1 MSVLSRRFV
10 RATRK
15 NGRKKRRLATFRSAS
30 YKNLGAALPF
40 GEETRVH
47 APKRFPVIEQAS
59 RRVERLVGENVY
71 MLVLAAIVGVL
82 GGFGAILFRWL
93 IERIAD
99 LAFAGDSTLAALR
112 AAPWYLKLLAPAAG
126 GLVVGPIIYFLARE
140 ARGHGLPEVMNT
152 VTNLGGRMRRRV
164 MLVKTVASA
173 ITLGTGGSAGR
184 EGPIVQIGA
193 GIGSTVGQTL
203 GFEGNRLIVLLGCGA
218 AAGLAATFNA
228 PIAGVMLAIEVIIG
242 SASISVFSPIV
253 VASVAGTVVSR
264 MAFGNVP
271 FVPAPAYALVNPAVE
286 LPLYVA
292 LGVAAGLTGLAFT
305 KGITALEELWERAPI
320 PAWLTPMLG
329 GAVVGGIA
337 VFFPHVLGVGYE
349 TISDAL
355 HGREAFGVLAALV
368 VLKLVAT
375 GFTLGSG
382 GSGGVFAPSL
392 FIGACLGGAFGLGAE
407 RLLPGYTADSGAYA
421 LVGMGAVL
429 AATTHAPVTAILML
443 FELSANFTIVLPLML
458 TCIIATGLAARVLP
472 TSIFTTALARRGVR
486 LRGSSEAEMVHAT
499 KIRRI
504 LRPYVETMP
513 PTAPVSEVVRR
524 ALAGSMPNQ
533 FVVDSGNRPIGVIGL
548 AHLKSIM
555 GESGFDEA
563 GLMAADV
570 MRAPVVALKLDDSL
584 DVAMGHFSRA
594 DVEALPVVGDD
605 GAIAGCV
612 TRYDLMV
619 FFEHEVLHDQALGM
633 KFQATGRPEEAQ
645 FVELPEGHVLAL
657 IEVSEVVA
665 GKTLH
670 ELDLRRTAGI
680 NVVGIRVKK
689 PEGIERLAP
698 DPKRRLAVGEIL
710 VAVGPEKAIAAFRG
724 AVGA

>member
-1 MSVLSRRFV
+1 
-10 RATRK
+10 
-15 NGRKKRRLATFRSAS
+15 
-30 YKNLGAALPF
+30 
-40 GEETRVH
+40 VH
-47 APKRFPVIEQAS
+47 APQRFPVIEQLS
-59 RRVERLVGENVY
+59 RRIERLVGENVY
-71 MLVLAAIVGVL
+71 MLVLAAGVGVL
-82 GGFGAILFRWL
+82 GGLGAICFRWL
-93 IERIAD
+93 IERISD
-99 LAFAGDSTLAALR
+99 LAFAGGASLAAL
-112 AAPWYLKLLAPAAG
+112 AAGPWYVKAIPPAVG
-126 GLVVGPIIYFLARE
+126 GLVVGPIVYFLARE
-140 ARGHGLPEVMNT
+140 ARGHGLPEVMNA
-152 VTNLGGRMRRRV
+152 VTNSGGRMRRRV

-203 GFEGNRLIVLLGCGA
+203 GLEQNKLIVLLGCGA

-264 MAFGNVP
+264 MAFGNQP
-271 FVPAPAYALVNPAVE
+271 FVAAPPYELVNPAVE

-305 KGITALEELWERAPI
+305 KGITALEGLWERAPI
-320 PAWLTPMLG
+320 PGWLTPMLG

-355 HGREAFGVLAALV
+355 NGREAFGVLVALV
-368 VLKLVAT
+368 ALKLVAT

-392 FIGACLGGAFGLGAE
+392 VIGACLGGAFGLGAE

-443 FELSANFTIVLPLML
+443 FELSSNYTIIVPLML
-458 TCIIATGLAARVLP
+458 ACVIATGLAARVMP
-472 TSIFTTALARRGVR
+472 TSIFTAALARRGVR
-486 LRGSSEAEMVHAT
+486 LRGSAEAEMVHST
-499 KIRRI
+499 HVRRI

-513 PTAPVSEVVRR
+513 PTTPVSEVMRR
-524 ALAGSMPNQ
+524 VLAGSMESQ
-533 FVVDSGNRPIGVIGL
+533 FVVDPANRPVGVIGIS
-548 AHLKSIM
+548 HLKAIM
-555 GESGFDEA
+555 GESGFDDA
-563 GLMAADV
+563 RLVAADV
-570 MRAPVVALKLDDSL
+570 MKAPVAALKLDDSL
-584 DVAMGHFSRA
+584 DAAMGQFARM
-594 DVEALPVVGDD
+594 DVEAIPVVGAD
-605 GAIAGCV
+605 GAIVGCV

-619 FFEHEVLHDQALGM
+619 FFEHEILHDQALGM
-633 KFQATGRPEEAQ
+633 KFQTSGRPDEAQ

-657 IEVSEVVA
+657 IEVSAPFA
-665 GKTLH
+665 GKTLR
-670 ELDLRRTAGI
+670 ELDLRQTAGI

-710 VAVGPEKAIAAFRG
+710 VAVGPAKAIEAFGKALG
-724 AVGA
+724 A

>member
-1 MSVLSRRFV
+1 
-10 RATRK
+10 
-15 NGRKKRRLATFRSAS
+15 
-30 YKNLGAALPF
+30 
-40 GEETRVH
+40 VH
-47 APKRFPVIEQAS
+47 APKRFPVIEQLS
-59 RRVERLVGENVY
+59 HRVERLVGENVY

-82 GGFGAILFRWL
+82 GGLGAIFFRWL
-93 IERIAD
+93 IERITE
-99 LAFAGDSTLAALR
+99 LSFAGLTTLAALE
-112 AAPWYLKLLAPAAG
+112 AAPWYVKALAPAVG

-140 ARGHGLPEVMNT
+140 ARGHGLPEVMNA
-152 VTNLGGRMRRRV
+152 VTNSGGRMRRRV

-203 GFEGNRLIVLLGCGA
+203 GLDENKLIVLLGCGA
-218 AAGLAATFNA
+218 ASGLAATFNA

-271 FVPAPAYALVNPAVE
+271 FVPAPQYELVNPAVE
-286 LPLYVA
+286 LPLYIA
-292 LGVAAGLTGLAFT
+292 LGVAAGLTGLMFT
-305 KGITALEELWERAPI
+305 KGITLLEELWERAPI
-320 PAWLTPMLG
+320 PGWLTPMLG

-337 VFFPHVLGVGYE
+337 MFFPHVLGVGYE
-349 TISDAL
+349 TINDAL
-355 HGREAFGVLAALV
+355 HGREALGVLAALV
-368 VLKLVAT
+368 ILKLVAT

-443 FELSANFTIVLPLML
+443 FELSSNYTIVLPLML
-458 TCIIATGLAARVLP
+458 TCIIATGLAARVMP

-486 LRGSSEAEMVHAT
+486 LRGSSEAEHVHAT
-499 KIRRI
+499 KVRRI

-513 PTAPVSEVVRR
+513 PTTPVSEVIRR
-524 ALAGSMPNQ
+524 ALSGSMVSQ
-533 FVVDSGNRPIGVIGL
+533 FVVDADKHPIGVIGL
-548 AHLKSIM
+548 SHLKSIM

-563 GLMAADV
+563 LLVAADV
-570 MRAPVVALKLDDSL
+570 MKAPVVALALTDSL
-584 DVAMGHFSRA
+584 DVAMSHFARM
-594 DVEALPVVGDD
+594 DVEALPVVGED

-619 FFEHEVLHDQALGM
+619 FFEHEILHDQALGM
-633 KFQATGRPEEAQ
+633 TFQTNGRPEDAQ

-657 IEVSEVVA
+657 IEVTELLA
-665 GKTLH
+665 GKTLR
-670 ELDLRRTAGI
+670 ELDLRQTAGI
-680 NVVGIRVKK
+680 NVVGIRLKK

-698 DPKRRLAVGEIL
+698 DPKRRLTAGEIL
-710 VAVGPEKAIAAFRG
+710 VAVGPQKAIEAFRK